1 MTAVILQHLSRRYRE
16 IAAVDSLDL
25 EIVDKEFV
33 VLLGPSGCGKT
44 TTLNMIAGT
53 DAPTSGHIL
62 FDNRPIEHIPPE
74 KRNVAMVFQS
84 IALYPHKTVYE
95 NIAFPLRMAR
105 VARVEIDER
114 VRAAAKLL
122 RIGDLLNR
130 RPHELSG
137 GQRQRVA
144 LGRAAVRNPVVFLF
158 DEPLSALDAKLRG
171 EMRVEIKKLHERL
184 SSTFIYVTHDQVE
197 ALTMA
202 DRIAVMDGGKLRQFG
217 TPDEVYRRPANIS
230 VARFVGSPGMNL
242 IPGRPVETA
251 GKFGFQGSRVTIPLD
266 DAMAAAAR
274 VRQGTLTLGVR
285 PEGLSINAIGLP
297 LLGEG
302 RVYAVEPL
310 GSDQFVD
317 VTYGNGDGAEL
328 IKVRTRP
335 DARFRVGDA
344 ISLNASPADIY
355 LFDGIGDRIFPN
367 DAGLL

>member
-1 MTAVILQHLSRRYRE
+1 
-16 IAAVDSLDL
+16 
-25 EIVDKEFV
+25 
-33 VLLGPSGCGKT
+33 
-44 TTLNMIAGT
+44 
-53 DAPTSGHIL
+53 
-62 FDNRPIEHIPPE
+62 
-74 KRNVAMVFQS
+74 
-84 IALYPHKTVYE
+84 
-95 NIAFPLRMAR
+95 
-105 VARVEIDER
+105 
-114 VRAAAKLL
+114 
-122 RIGDLLNR
+122 
-130 RPHELSG
+130 
-137 GQRQRVA
+137 
-144 LGRAAVRNPVVFLF
+144 
-158 DEPLSALDAKLRG
+158 
-171 EMRVEIKKLHERL
+171 MRVEIKKLHERL
-184 SSTFIYVTHDQVE
+184 GSTFIYVTHDQVE

-230 VARFVGSPGMNL
+230 VARFIGSPGMNL
-242 IPGRPVETA
+242 ITGRPVENA

-266 DAMAAAAR
+266 EAMAAAAR
-274 VRQGTLTLGVR
+274 VRQGALTLGVR
-285 PEGLSINAIGLP
+285 PEGLSINASGLP

-317 VTYGNGDGAEL
+317 VTYGSGDGAEL